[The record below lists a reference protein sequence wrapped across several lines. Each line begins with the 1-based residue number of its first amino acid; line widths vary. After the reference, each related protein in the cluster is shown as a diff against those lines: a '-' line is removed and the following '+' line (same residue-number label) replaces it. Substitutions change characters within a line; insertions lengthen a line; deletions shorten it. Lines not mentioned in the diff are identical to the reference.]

1 MICKCLLNSCKNKG
15 VIDTVDLLKN
25 INDEYKYNKGIV
37 INLFRE
43 HHQPEMIN
51 KLFLQSLGI
60 IKCTQISETLYT
72 MNCVGKLLF
81 ENNNGDISKRP

>member
-1 MICKCLLNSCKNKG
+1 
-15 VIDTVDLLKN
+15 
-25 INDEYKYNKGIV
+25 
-37 INLFRE
+37 
-43 HHQPEMIN
+43 MIN